1 MNPRDGSVIAVA
13 LVLAPLA
20 KTVEFVAAPAVGGPD
35 ILAGLAVC
43 VGWLCDLWY
52 ALPAGFVLGLIE
64 DVVTARCL
72 GSRAIA
78 LALAALLAA
87 VIKSVLNPDSLSS
100 KMLAALSG
108 MTLADFVTW
117 GVLASRG
124 IRIAAP
130 YFLRS
135 IWIPSALWSLALIG
149 PLHFAVKRMALG
161 AANVWPSSGRKGREA
176 AL

>member
-1 MNPRDGSVIAVA
+1 MI
-13 LVLAPLA
+13 LAPLA
-20 KTVEFVAAPAVGGPD
+20 KLIEFVAGPAVGGPD
-35 ILAGLAVC
+35 ILAGLSVC
-43 VGWLCDLWY
+43 VGWLCDMWY

-78 LALAALLAA
+78 LALASLVAA
-87 VIKSVLNPDSLSS
+87 GIRSILNPDSLSS
-100 KMLAALSG
+100 KMLAALCG
-108 MTLADFVTW
+108 TTLADYVTW
-117 GVLASRG
+117 GILASRG

-130 YFLRS
+130 YFFRS

-149 PLHFAVKRMALG
+149 PLHFSVRRMALLAG
-161 AANVWPSSGRKGREA
+161 TVWPPPGRKGRET